1 MIRKAEKAKLY
12 VKAKEGVDFI
22 EEDTDEPPQVPK
34 LKPKPKLKP
43 VKSILSIID
52 DSDDEGDEE
61 ESAPIKAKSHKIM
74 KAIECDFID

>member
-1 MIRKAEKAKLY
+1 MRELLSQYTGANAQRIGFEKY
-12 VKAKEGVDFI
+12 EEI
-22 EEDTDEPPQVPK
+22 EKK
-34 LKPKPKLKP
+34 LKTPQPAPAK
-43 VKSILSIID
+43 VKSVLSIID